1 MKKLTTITGNPLV
14 ANGIAV
20 VIAIAAY
27 IFIYKGIWRISPP
40 LWARGVGFI
49 FLIVL
54 AVSLLL
60 LHELIHI
67 LAANIFARGAG
78 ASLHIRALVW
88 ECRLKKPLARN
99 HYIAYAL
106 APGVFISGL
115 AFMLFYILNSS
126 DLKFF
131 ASISFV
137 IGLSS
142 AGGDYWFVAKILK
155 FPKESLIFD
164 NGMQMEIMLA
174 EDGDSE

>member
-1 MKKLTTITGNPLV
+1 MKKLATITGNPLV

-27 IFIYKGIWRISPP
+27 LIVYKGIWKISPP
-40 LWARGVGFI
+40 PWVRGAGFI
-49 FLIVL
+49 LLIVFAIL
-54 AVSLLL
+54 FLL
-60 LHELIHI
+60 LHELIHM
-67 LAANIFARGAG
+67 LAANIFAQGAG
-78 ASLHIRALVW
+78 ASLHIRAVVW

-99 HYIAYAL
+99 HYIVYAL
-106 APGVFISGL
+106 APGVFIAGL
-115 AFMLFYILNSS
+115 AFVLFYILNSP

-131 ASISFV
+131 TAIGFV

-164 NGMQMEIMLA
+164 YGMQMEIVMA
-174 EDGDSE
+174 EDGD